1 MWPYRLPRDEAEK
14 AQLEAENL
22 RNNVRLQ
29 FRQMKASETTEDSG
43 LFNFALCLLI
53 LMFLLPFVMQVA
65 SIAMVRSI
73 F

>member
-29 FRQMKASETTEDSG
+29 FRQMKASETAEDSG